1 MALEMNHKKTNDQEV
16 RTLIAQLSTGT
27 RWQRHKAV
35 VSLGTPGNLQ
45 AVPALIEALKDQPLG
60 GDVSWQ
66 AAEALAQ
73 IGSPVV
79 PALLETF
86 KDEDFENSLAYYSAV
101 TVKVLGALG
110 DPQAVLALMKVL
122 KAGHTG
128 KETARALGMIAQ
140 HYPDPAL
147 RTAVPVLRRLRNQ
160 HSVFQEALDR
170 IETATAALKDLPLP
184 AAAPPPDARSL
195 PRPADVASRR
205 SGHTGTGC
213 FDAPA
218 ADAKRLLSWYAAEAR
233 KGNKEMEE

>member
-1 MALEMNHKKTNDQEV
+1 M
-16 RTLIAQLSTGT
+16 
-27 RWQRHKAV
+27 
-35 VSLGTPGNLQ
+35 
-45 AVPALIEALKDQPLG
+45 
-60 GDVSWQ
+60 
-66 AAEALAQ
+66 
-73 IGSPVV
+73 V

-147 RTAVPVLRRLRNQ
+147 RTAVPVLRWLRNQ

-195 PRPADVASRR
+195 PRPADVPPGAPVTPAQDVLTRLRR
-205 SGHTGTGC
+205 TLRGS
-213 FDAPA
+213 
-218 ADAKRLLSWYAAEAR
+218 
-233 KGNKEMEE
+233 